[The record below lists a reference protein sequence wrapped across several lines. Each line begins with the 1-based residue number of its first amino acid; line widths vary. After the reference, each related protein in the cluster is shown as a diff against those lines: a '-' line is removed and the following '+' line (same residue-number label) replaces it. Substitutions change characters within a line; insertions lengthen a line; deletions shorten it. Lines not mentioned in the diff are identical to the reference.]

1 MPSSSHHVR
10 SSATAP
16 APRQGAAPIPTD
28 RARRI
33 RRPVACLV
41 SVLGI
46 ALAAPA
52 SLTYADPSAV
62 QEQRDEVQRLEAQLE
77 GIDARA
83 ARAAEAYNGA
93 RWRLGQV
100 ESRIADNQR
109 TVRTTR
115 VRLRAAR
122 TVLTTRL
129 REIYASPPPSL
140 VQVMVSSGSITSAV
154 DGVALLD
161 RIGERDAGVVRGI
174 RSDLSRLQEI
184 RAQLVEDRGEA
195 TRQVAEAERR
205 RAEVLTLLQER
216 RRVLDSARGELRRRI
231 QAEEERRRQEAE
243 RQRQR
248 ALAAQRA
255 AEAAR
260 AQAAPSAPSSSPA
273 APTSSSSS
281 GGGGG
286 GGTTYAP
293 AAGGANARAA
303 AIAMRYLGTPYVWGG
318 ASPSGFDCSGL
329 ASYAYAQVG
338 KSVPHYTGAIW
349 AAFPKVAPGD
359 LQAGDLV
366 FFHAD
371 LHHMGIYI
379 GNGQFVHAP
388 HTGDVVKVSSLAE
401 RGSTFVGAVRP

>member
-1 MPSSSHHVR
+1 
-10 SSATAP
+10 
-16 APRQGAAPIPTD
+16 
-28 RARRI
+28 
-33 RRPVACLV
+33 
-41 SVLGI
+41 
-46 ALAAPA
+46 
-52 SLTYADPSAV
+52 V
-62 QEQRDEVQRLEAQLE
+62 QEQRSEVQRLEGQLE
-77 GIDARA
+77 RIDAQA

-100 ESRIADNQR
+100 ESRIAHNER
-109 TVRTTR
+109 TVRTTH

-140 VQVMVSSGSITSAV
+140 VQVVVSSGSITSAV

-161 RIGERDAGVVRGI
+161 RVGARDAGVVRDI
-174 RSDLSRLQEI
+174 RSDLVRLREI
-184 RAQLVEDRGEA
+184 RAQLGEDRAEA
-195 TRQVAEAERR
+195 RRQVDEAQRR

-216 RRVLDSARGELRRRI
+216 RRVLESARGELRRRI
-231 QAEEERRRQEAE
+231 QVEEERRRQEAE

-260 AQAAPSAPSSSPA
+260 AQAVPSTPSSPASSPSSSA
-273 APTSSSSS
+273 GGSAP
-281 GGGGG
+281 
-286 GGTTYAP
+286 TTYAP
-293 AAGGANARAA
+293 PSGGANARAA
-303 AIAMRYLGTPYVWGG
+303 SIAMRYLGTPYVWGG

-359 LQAGDLV
+359 LQVGDLV